1 MLEVEMK
8 FPVTDPAQT
17 KMQLMQLGFLPSNT
31 ELEVD
36 RYYNAPDCD
45 FAQTDEALRIR
56 QIGENGYLT
65 YKGPKR
71 GLQGKIRKEHEVEL
85 TTGSV
90 ARMHQILLDLRYTP
104 SIEVRKNRTRYLHAA
119 QKDII
124 ISWDEVEGLGTFI
137 ELELL
142 VPENDQAEALACVQ
156 SLAESLGLTGEE
168 RRSYLEMKLKQ

>member
-8 FPVTDPAQT
+8 FAVVAPAKT
-17 KMQLMQLGFLPSNT
+17 KMQLMHLGFHPEKT
-31 ELEVD
+31 VFEVD
-36 RYYNAPDCD
+36 RYYNAPDRD
-45 FAQTDEALRIR
+45 FARTDEALRIR
-56 QIGENGYLT
+56 QVGENGYLT

-71 GLQGKIRKEHEVEL
+71 GKLGKIRQEHEIEL

-90 ARMHQILLDLRYTP
+90 ASMHQILLDLRYTP

-124 ISWDEVEGLGTFI
+124 ISWDEIEDLGTFI

-142 VPENDQAEALACVQ
+142 VPESDQAEALTCIQ